1 MFILLREVVQMA
13 NISISGFS
21 IEEGV
26 NMTFDTGGAVPPPA
40 PETDNLGKPVNC
52 MVMCTTN
59 GAGTGFIGNLVIIPD
74 ENT

>member
-1 MFILLREVVQMA
+1 MA
-13 NISISGFS
+13 NISISGFSIEEGVNISGFS

-52 MVMCTTN
+52 MVMCTS
-59 GAGTGFIGNLVIIPD
+59 AGTGFIGNLVIIPD

>member
-40 PETDNLGKPVNC
+40 PETDNLGKAVNC
-52 MVMCTTN
+52 MVMCHM
-59 GAGTGFIGNLVIIPD
+59 AGEPIIGNLEILEV
-74 ENT
+74 E